1 MKFYLIL
8 LLSLASI
15 AVLFWSAPAT
25 YSSLAAAVCLLVVA
39 FICVKT
45 YLIDQKSLKTMCSF
59 YQNAHSLD
67 ELLLLNNERPYQKIL
82 KTVVELGGFD
92 WAILFLMDFDQDA
105 FIAVESTGIRR
116 KGFEKI
122 NFDELEPSDNHL
134 NLSLKLLEHA
144 FKKFALEGAL
154 AGAAIERNETFYGCL
169 LVGRDDPE
177 AILSEEDNLRLN
189 ILSDQISISLH
200 NYQMHKEL
208 SLRAEQLAENQARL
222 AKELNMAKL
231 VQDNAITLKA
241 PELAGL
247 SCACFV
253 RPARFV
259 GGDFLKFFP
268 QPDRKQM
275 ALLIGDVCGKGVPAA
290 LVMSVMLCLF
300 QGKSELWAQPD
311 KLMSEI
317 NLALKD
323 FLGDES
329 RLNSSAIFGT
339 FDISAKSLTYAS
351 AGHDFPLFYSKKND
365 SLTNL
370 QSTGTLLGIFRES
383 EFIARTVQLE
393 SGDKMIFYSDG
404 LVDFF
409 ELLEGVDDG
418 FVALEKFI
426 LARRNK
432 NPNEIVN
439 EIRSLV
445 ETIKTDLKD
454 DITVAVIEL
463 E

>member
-1 MKFYLIL
+1 MKFFLIL
-8 LLSLASI
+8 LLSLSSI

-25 YSSLAAAVCLLVVA
+25 YTSLAAAICLLIIVV
-39 FICVKT
+39 ICVKA
-45 YLIDQKSLKTMCSF
+45 YLIDQKNLKTVCNF

-67 ELLLLNNERPYQKIL
+67 ELLLLENERPYQKIL
-82 KTVVELGGFD
+82 KTVVELGDFD
-92 WAILFLMDFDQDA
+92 WAILFLMDFDEDA

-122 NFDELEPSDNHL
+122 YFDELEPSDNHL

-154 AGAAIERNETFYGCL
+154 AGAAIERDETFYGCL

-177 AILSEEDNLRLN
+177 AVLSENDNLRLH

-222 AKELNMAKL
+222 AKELSMAKL
-231 VQDNAITLKA
+231 VQDNAITLQA
-241 PELAGL
+241 PEFPGL

-268 QPDRKQM
+268 QPDKEQM

-300 QGKSELWAQPD
+300 QGKSELWNQPD
-311 KLMSEI
+311 RLMHEI

-323 FLGDES
+323 FLGDDS

-339 FDISAKSLTYAS
+339 FDLAGKKLTYAS

-365 SLTNL
+365 QLNNL
-370 QSTGTLLGIFRES
+370 QSTGTLLGIFRDS
-383 EFIARTVQLE
+383 EFVASTIQLE
-393 SGDKMIFYSDG
+393 SGDKIIFYSDG

-409 ELLEGVDDG
+409 EILENVDDG
-418 FVALEKFI
+418 FVALEKFVF
-426 LARRNK
+426 ARRDK
-432 NPNEIVN
+432 NCDEIVN

-445 ETIKTDLKD
+445 ETMKTDLKD
-454 DITVAVIEL
+454 DITLAVIEL